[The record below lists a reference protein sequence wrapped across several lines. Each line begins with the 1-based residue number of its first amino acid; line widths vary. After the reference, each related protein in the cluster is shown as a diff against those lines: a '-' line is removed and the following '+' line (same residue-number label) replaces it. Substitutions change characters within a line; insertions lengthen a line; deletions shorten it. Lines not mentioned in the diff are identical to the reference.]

1 MRYIVDID
9 GTICTNTRG
18 DYQSAE
24 PFLDR
29 IAYFNNLYDQGH
41 EIHYW
46 TARGGNSGID
56 WSALTRQ
63 QFANWQV
70 KYTSLKL
77 GKPVYDVWIDDKAFN
92 CDTFFEEVKSNNFL
106 QQP

>member
-1 MRYIVDID
+1 MRYIIDID
-9 GTICTNTRG
+9 GTICSHTNG
-18 DYQSAE
+18 DYSTAE

-46 TARGGNSGID
+46 TARGGNTGID
-56 WSALTRQ
+56 WTDLTHQ
-63 QFANWQV
+63 QIAVWQA
-70 KYTSLKL
+70 KHTSLKL
-77 GKPVYDVWIDDKAFN
+77 GKPVYDLWIDDKAFN
-92 CDTFFEEVKSNNFL
+92 CDTFFEEVKKHSSL